1 MKTDKLKAQ
10 LRRTLRRDLWMTLG
24 PALALIAIAFAVTF
38 YFVKPAPPKTIV
50 IATPQDEGGFRY
62 FARKY
67 EEILAR
73 DGIKL
78 EMRPTKGSVASIEL
92 LSDESSGVDVAF
104 VQSGTVGAEKAERVV
119 SLGSLSYV
127 PLWVFYRGEPI
138 EDVRDLK
145 GRRISVGA
153 EESGTRALALTM
165 LEANKADQAPTQ
177 LVALG
182 RDESIEQLK
191 QGAVDAI
198 FIVATAEAPAIK
210 KLAAVPGVRLLSF
223 SRAEAYVRRY
233 TYLSRH
239 VLPRGVFD
247 LAADVPAED
256 VTLLA
261 PTANLVARDSLHP
274 ALAYLLLR
282 AASEVHGKAGMLDK
296 TGEFPAPMEAG
307 VPLSSEARR
316 YYESGVPLLQR
327 YLPFWAANLVDRL
340 WVMLVPIIAVV
351 VPLVRAVPAL
361 FLWRVRSRI
370 VRWYARLKEIELQLD
385 ENPNADRLTDMM
397 RRLDEAERE
406 VNRIPMPLSYSE
418 NLYFF
423 REHIEVVR
431 RRLARRLSDAQHE
444 EAAAGLAPGAKATG

>member
-1 MKTDKLKAQ
+1 MKKTDLIKAQ
-10 LRRTLRRDLWMTLG
+10 LRRTVRRDLWLTLG
-24 PALALIAIAFAVTF
+24 PALALIGIAFAVTF
-38 YFVKPAPPKTIV
+38 YFVKPAPPKTLV

-62 FARKY
+62 YARKY
-67 EEILAR
+67 EAILAR
-73 DGIKL
+73 EGIKL
-78 EMRPTKGSVASIEL
+78 DVRPTKGSVTSIEML
-92 LSDESSGVDVAF
+92 ADEGSGVDVAF
-104 VQSGTVGAEKAERVV
+104 VQSGTVSAEKAAGIV

-138 EDVRDLK
+138 EDVRALR
-145 GRRISVGA
+145 GRRISVGP
-153 EESGTRALALTM
+153 EESGTRSLALT
-165 LEANKADQAPTQ
+165 LLKANKVDEAPTQ
-177 LVALG
+177 LLTLG

-191 QGAVDAI
+191 QEKLDAV
-198 FIVATAEAPAIK
+198 FLVSPAESPAIQ
-210 KLAAVPGVRLLSF
+210 KLAAVPGIHVLSF
-223 SRAEAYVRRY
+223 ARADAYTRRF

-256 VTLLA
+256 VTLVS
-261 PTANLVARDSLHP
+261 PTANLVAKDTLHP

-282 AASEVHGKAGMLDK
+282 AASEVHGSAGMLDK
-296 TGEFPAPMEAG
+296 TGEFPAPLETG
-307 VPLSSEARR
+307 FPLSSEARR
-316 YYESGVPLLQR
+316 FYESGVPLLQR

-351 VPLVRAVPAL
+351 VPLFRAVPAL

-385 ENPNADRLTDMM
+385 ENPDRETLGEML

-418 NLYFF
+418 NLYYF

-431 RRLARRLSDAQHE
+431 RRLLRRLADAPPPLAHE
-444 EAAAGLAPGAKATG
+444 AQAVG